1 MKAREAIVENYI
13 AGYNQ
18 MDIPRMIKDLDES
31 VVFKN
36 VSNDEVD
43 LEINGLESFKQQAE
57 EAVSLFLERE
67 QTITAIRHQN
77 GAVEADLSYR
87 AVLAKDFS
95 DDLKKGQEVH
105 LTGTSVF
112 TFNKDNKI
120 TSLTD
125 IS

>member
-1 MKAREAIVENYI
+1 MKAREEIIENYI
-13 AGYNQ
+13 AGYNE
-18 MDIPRMIKDLDES
+18 MNIEKMTKDLDDS
-31 VVFKN
+31 IVFKN
-36 VSNDEVD
+36 VSNEIVD
-43 LEINGLESFKQQAE
+43 LEIDGLDSFKQQATD
-57 EAVSLFLERE
+57 AIGLFSERE

-77 GAVEADLSYR
+77 GAVEVDISYY

-95 DDLKKGQEVH
+95 EDLQKGQKVH
-105 LTGTSVF
+105 LNGTSVF

>member
-1 MKAREAIVENYI
+1 MKAREEIVENYI
-13 AGYNQ
+13 AGYNE
-18 MDIPRMIKDLDES
+18 MDISRMVKDLHES

-36 VSNDEVD
+36 VSNGEVD
-43 LEINGLESFKQQAE
+43 LEINGLESFKQQAQD
-57 EAVSLFLERE
+57 AIALFSERK

-95 DDLKKGQEVH
+95 DDLKRGQEVQ
-105 LTGTSVF
+105 LTGTSIF